1 MNAAVAHHRSW
12 PVYAVPAAVVVALIG
27 MVTAGVEHAW
37 IGASALLDAMIA
49 ASLGASL
56 VGVVGG
62 LILANTRRNVM
73 WILPVA
79 LATTAL
85 LALIAMILAALATG

>member
-1 MNAAVAHHRSW
+1 MNALAARHRTWPVYVIPAAVAF
-12 PVYAVPAAVVVALIG
+12 ALIG
-27 MVTAGVEHAW
+27 MATAGVQHAW

-49 ASLGASL
+49 ASLAASL

-62 LILANTRRNVM
+62 MILANTRRNVM

-85 LALIAMILAALATG
+85 LALIAMILSALATG